1 MTWNVDPVL
10 FELGPLEIRWYGLFF
25 AFGLLLT
32 VNRVHKSFR
41 DRKLPEEQ
49 AATLSLLLPLGM
61 IIGAHLIHLIF
72 YEPESFWRNPR
83 RIIEIG
89 YGLASHGGGLG
100 VAVALWLY
108 VRAKKG
114 SFLRYLDA
122 VMIGA
127 VWLFPWVRIGNF
139 FNSEIVGRA
148 TDLPWAV
155 VFARRGED
163 FARHPV
169 QLYEALAGFALIGVA
184 EWMDRQRGRWPRG
197 VLFSVLLGLYFTYRF
212 LLEYTKE
219 YQVLAPGFPLT
230 MGQLLSLPPLLLAAG
245 FVWARR
251 NAPREAELS
260 AGDGHASPEDDGSA
274 GGGQGSAAV
283 APASTRSS
291 TVRKPRRRKKR

>member
-1 MTWNVDPVL
+1 MTWNIDPIL

-25 AFGLLLT
+25 AFGLLLA
-32 VNRVHKSFR
+32 VNRLTKSFR
-41 DRKLPEEQ
+41 DRNIPEEQ

-72 YEPESFWRNPR
+72 YEPESFWKNPR

-108 VRAKKG
+108 VRRKG
-114 SFLRYLDA
+114 GSYLRYLDA
-122 VMIGA
+122 VMIAA

-148 TDLPWAV
+148 TDLPWGV
-155 VFARRGED
+155 VFERRGED

-169 QLYEALAGFALIGVA
+169 QLYEALAGFALVGIG

-197 VLFSVLLGLYFTYRF
+197 VPFFTLLGLYFAYRF

-230 MGQLLSLPPLLLAAG
+230 MGQLLSLPPLLLSVG
-245 FVWARR
+245 FIWARR
-251 NAPREAELS
+251 NAPVEPDPPPAKPADAPKDQPPPRA
-260 AGDGHASPEDDGSA
+260 
-274 GGGQGSAAV
+274 SAA
-283 APASTRSS
+283 SS
-291 TVRKPRRRKKR
+291 TVRKPKKRKKR